1 MTTRLL
7 FRGISSEN
15 RSKKNAAIR
24 TIFHN
29 SNRPS
34 MPKWR
39 HTVATVSLFQDGSA
53 RPKLM
58 SRSSSRNPPAERRI
72 LIVDK
77 QPLIRRGLATLID
90 HEPDLGICAG
100 VATLKEALE
109 AIVTGEPHLVI
120 TDFSH
125 PFFEGSNEV
134 RAIVAVHKT
143 LPVLVH
149 TMHHG
154 VRFARR
160 AFRAGASGYVSK
172 QETGE
177 VLLTAI
183 LAVLAGEK
191 NVLSPTLQTE
201 FDA

>member
-1 MTTRLL
+1 
-7 FRGISSEN
+7 
-15 RSKKNAAIR
+15 
-24 TIFHN
+24 
-29 SNRPS
+29 
-34 MPKWR
+34 
-39 HTVATVSLFQDGSA
+39 
-53 RPKLM
+53 M
-58 SRSSSRNPPAERRI
+58 SRTSSRNPPVKRRI

-77 QPLIRRGLATLID
+77 HPLIRRGLAALID

-109 AIVTGEPHLVI
+109 AIVSHRPHLVI

-134 RAIVAVHKT
+134 GAIVTVHTT

-149 TMHHG
+149 TMHDG

-160 AFRAGASGYVSK
+160 AFAAGASGYISK

-177 VLLTAI
+177 ILLTAVH
-183 LAVLAGEK
+183 AVLDGAT
-191 NVLSPTLQTE
+191 NVLSPRLQKG
-201 FDA
+201 FDAMGDSPISKMGAHPDARDGLE